1 MAPMVAGA
9 AAFGAFGVFGA
20 FGIELTRLCL
30 PNIPNV
36 ATCSVHRVGLHIAIV
51 DMTGANNNPNQ
62 RKTHLPFNTPGRTR
76 PHTTL

>member
-9 AAFGAFGVFGA
+9 AFGVFDAFGA

-36 ATCSVHRVGLHIAIV
+36 ATCFVHRVVLHIAIV

-62 RKTHLPFNTPGRTR
+62 RKTHLPLNTPGRTR